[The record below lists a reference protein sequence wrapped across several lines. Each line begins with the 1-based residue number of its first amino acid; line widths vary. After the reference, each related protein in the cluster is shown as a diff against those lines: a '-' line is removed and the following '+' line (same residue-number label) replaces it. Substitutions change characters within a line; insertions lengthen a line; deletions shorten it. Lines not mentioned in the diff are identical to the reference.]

1 MFRADRGDLL
11 AGLTI
16 AAVGGWFFVGAFD
29 YRIGTAVR
37 MGPGYLPMVFGI
49 ITVVLGL
56 AIVLL
61 ALGRDGKLPL
71 PAPRACLAVLIS
83 IAGFALVLPRA
94 GLIPAA
100 LVAVMI
106 ATRGDRDA
114 RLTTSL
120 LLAVCVAASSWFVFV
135 ELLGMAMPVFRMPT
149 L

>member
-1 MFRADRGDLL
+1 MFRADHGDLL
-11 AGLTI
+11 AGLII
-16 AAVGGWFFVGAFD
+16 AAVGGWFLVGAFD

-49 ITVVLGL
+49 ITLVLGL
-56 AIVLL
+56 AIMLL

-71 PAPRACLAVLIS
+71 PAPRACLAVLVS
-83 IAGFALVLPRA
+83 IAGFTLVLPRA

-114 RLTTSL
+114 RPIGRASCRER
-120 LLAVCVAASSWFVFV
+120 VCQYV
-135 ELLGMAMPVFRMPT
+135 
-149 L
+149 

>member
-11 AGLTI
+11 AGLII
-16 AAVGGWFFVGAFD
+16 AAVGGWFLVGAFD

-49 ITVVLGL
+49 ITLVLGL
-56 AIVLL
+56 AIMLL

-71 PAPRACLAVLIS
+71 PAPRACLAVLVS
-83 IAGFALVLPRA
+83 IAGFTLVLPRA

-114 RLTTSL
+114 RLTSSL
-120 LLAVCVAASSWFVFV
+120 VLAVCVAVVSWIVFV
-135 ELLGMAMPVFRMPT
+135 EFLGMPMPAFRMPA